1 MFVTN
6 LMLPNTINPV
16 LSPPPPQGAYLF
28 QTHLRRGLIETRGL
42 FERGRGRGG
51 LFNLAKTVVSV
62 LRKALEYKV
71 VKLRYKKSEVMQLR
85 IKNKSELPVGE

>member
-1 MFVTN
+1 M
-6 LMLPNTINPV
+6 
-16 LSPPPPQGAYLF
+16 
-28 QTHLRRGLIETRGL
+28 ETRVL
-42 FERGRGRGG
+42 FERGWGRGG